1 MIRYVFFLLLFTSC
15 VTQERCLE
23 KFPPQPLTKLIEL
36 HDTTIM
42 TRDSILVDT
51 LALTKY
57 DTVLIKN
64 RLFIRPK
71 LFHNKDISTNWI
83 NDSLM
88 VIKAHCRG
96 DTIRL
101 KGIHTTQ
108 TITNV
113 VEKVVDKVPFKIW
126 IIIGLLVLVILIL
139 IFK

>member
-15 VTQERCLE
+15 ITQERCLE
-23 KFPPQPLTKLIEL
+23 KFPPQSLTKLIEL

-51 LALTKY
+51 LAFTKY

-64 RLFIRPK
+64 RLFLRPK
-71 LFHNKDISTNWI
+71 LYHNKDISTSWV
-83 NDSLM
+83 NDSIM

-96 DTIRL
+96 DTVKI
-101 KGIHTTQ
+101 KGVNTTQ

-113 VEKVVDKVPFKIW
+113 VEKEIEKVPLKIW